1 MFTTQATI
9 ERRANKEKRLAE
21 IEGRLDTLEERSV
34 VDVSPL
40 EVRVAT
46 LETAK
51 PVAVDLTP
59 LEARLVTLESVK
71 PVDLSSIEGRLVA
84 LESAKP
90 VDLSSLESRLVAL
103 ESSLATID
111 ATLKA
116 LAARS
121 DDHSETSADIR
132 RRLEHAEANATL
144 VRKELDE
151 LKVAAAAKK
160 PVATSAFAT
169 ATATKTGSAAFALPK
184 KKKDDEATD

>member
-9 ERRANKEKRLAE
+9 ERRANKEKRLTE
-21 IEGRLDTLEERSV
+21 IEERLDTLEERSV

-46 LETAK
+46 LESAK

-59 LEARLVTLESVK
+59 LEGRLATLESVK
-71 PVDLSSIEGRLVA
+71 PVDLSSIEGRIVA

-90 VDLSSLESRLVAL
+90 VDLSSLESRMSAL
-103 ESSLATID
+103 ESSLTTID
-111 ATLKA
+111 AALKA

-121 DDHSETSADIR
+121 DDHSEISVDIR

-151 LKVAAAAKK
+151 MKAAAAKK
-160 PVATSAFAT
+160 PAGPTFTT
-169 ATATKTGSAAFALPK
+169 ATATKMGSAAFALPK